1 MWRDEP
7 EMNRPQIVAVLGEGA
22 TEDIRLASKADMIEL
37 RLDLIRDPLPAAR
50 AIRQATGK
58 PIIATNRLRA
68 EGGRFLGSER
78 ERMEILAQASEYAD
92 FIDIELQ
99 AEGRGEII
107 SRVSRPAILSYH
119 DFQGMPKIDEIA
131 LLLER
136 MRAAGAAIA
145 KIAVTPG
152 SLKDGLDLLGFLL
165 SADMPVSLI
174 AMGELGRHLRAVAP
188 LYGSALA
195 YAYVIESTA
204 PGQMSLEELSAA
216 RELLKW

>member
-7 EMNRPQIVAVLGEGA
+7 EMNRPQIVAVLGDGA
-22 TEDIRLASKADMIEL
+22 TEDIKLASKADMIEL

-99 AEGRGEII
+99 AERRGEII

-188 LYGSALA
+188 LYGSARTCA
-195 YAYVIESTA
+195 SVI
-204 PGQMSLEELSAA
+204 
-216 RELLKW
+216 

>member
-1 MWRDEP
+1 
-7 EMNRPQIVAVLGEGA
+7 
-22 TEDIRLASKADMIEL
+22 
-37 RLDLIRDPLPAAR
+37 
-50 AIRQATGK
+50 
-58 PIIATNRLRA
+58 
-68 EGGRFLGSER
+68 
-78 ERMEILAQASEYAD
+78 
-92 FIDIELQ
+92 
-99 AEGRGEII
+99 
-107 SRVSRPAILSYH
+107 
-119 DFQGMPKIDEIA
+119 MPKIDEIA